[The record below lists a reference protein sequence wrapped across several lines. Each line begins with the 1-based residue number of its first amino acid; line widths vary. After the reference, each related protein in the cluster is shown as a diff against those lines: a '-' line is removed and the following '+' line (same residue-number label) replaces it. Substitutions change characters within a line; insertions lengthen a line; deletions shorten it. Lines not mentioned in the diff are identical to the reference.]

1 MGYLHGFALRFNDE
15 KIILRLEVDGNE
27 VFEIDIKELKELTK
41 KPEEDFPIP
50 FINYSE
56 KRDAVM
62 LDLRHPVLFKESVK
76 IQAKANDNNSGRKL
90 ETSIVYINKES

>member
-1 MGYLHGFALRFNDE
+1 
-15 KIILRLEVDGNE
+15 
-27 VFEIDIKELKELTK
+27 
-41 KPEEDFPIP
+41 
-50 FINYSE
+50 
-56 KRDAVM
+56 M